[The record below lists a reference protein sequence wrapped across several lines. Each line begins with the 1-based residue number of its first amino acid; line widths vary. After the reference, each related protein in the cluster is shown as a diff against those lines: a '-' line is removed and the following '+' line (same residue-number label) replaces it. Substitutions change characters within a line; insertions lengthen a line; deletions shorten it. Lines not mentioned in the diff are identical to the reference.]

1 MTVLKTEFAA
11 FVEEQ
16 IALAGEIL
24 ADAKVSKRDYMSG
37 GKLSVFLALHR
48 VLQGKP
54 TEQDLGMLDAINDSL
69 QSLQILN
76 SKETFLEL
84 LEP

>member
-1 MTVLKTEFAA
+1 MTNIWIMTMLKTEFAA

-54 TEQDLGMLDAINDSL
+54 TEQDLGMLRLSEI
-69 QSLQILN
+69 
-76 SKETFLEL
+76 
-84 LEP
+84 